1 MGQCLSL
8 VQQCLVPAIKRNDI
22 VVTDNPPVHKV
33 AGVQQAIET
42 ADARLL
48 YLLPYSNSI
57 EPAFSKFRAHLRK
70 ATEHTIPGLLR
81 RIVFFV
87 KARSPPRMYEFLAP
101 RRLCSNMT
109 GIWSR
114 VAQTGSR

>member
-8 VQQCLVPAIKRNDI
+8 VQQCLVPAIKRDDI

-81 RIVFFV
+81 RIARVV
-87 KARSPPRMYEFLAP
+87 KAFSPRECTNFLRHA
-101 RRLCSNMT
+101 
-109 GIWSR
+109 GYVQI
-114 VAQTGSR
+114 